1 MKSPRPQTVGRAA
14 AFTLIEVLVSTAII
28 ALVMLVL
35 VSVVDQ
41 TSKTWRYT
49 TEKIEK
55 FQEARDG
62 FESMTRKLSQA
73 TLNTYWEY
81 LGVLSTAPSAPLM
94 PRDKNVGT
102 TNYRNFIPK
111 AYGRMSELR
120 FKSGPMMGSSSIVSG
135 GGPIN
140 RPWHGVFFQAPF
152 GMVEDETM
160 DEQNLEEK
168 SLNNLLNTW
177 GYYLEVGQD
186 DDRPT
191 WMPTTVAPPRWRS
204 RLMEFSQPAESMVLN
219 DTAYIDTTSNWFSIA
234 LNHTSVPKRTVAEN
248 IIALIIL
255 PKLSKQD
262 EEYRKGK
269 SGYIPYLSPNYIY
282 DSTKTV
288 NPPGTPGLDSG
299 GINPKNQLPPIV
311 HVTMVAIDDRSAA
324 RFVDRSADG
333 QPIPFGPLQGA
344 KFTTHSENM
353 EVPGTGDLAQYEKEL
368 IAMGLTYRIF
378 STNVSIRGAKWSRAQ
393 TN

>member
-1 MKSPRPQTVGRAA
+1 MKSPRSQTAGRVA

-41 TSKTWRYT
+41 TSRTWRYT

-81 LGVLSTAPSAPLM
+81 LGTVPPSTTLG

-102 TNYRNFIPK
+102 NLYQNFIPK
-111 AYGRMSELR
+111 MYGRMSELR
-120 FKSGPMMGSSSIVSG
+120 FKSGPMMGNNSIVSG
-135 GGPIN
+135 GAANN

-152 GMVEDETM
+152 GVVENTATD
-160 DEQNLEEK
+160 EK

-177 GYYLEVGQD
+177 GYYLEVGDD

-191 WMPTTVAPPRWRS
+191 WIPEAVARKRWRS
-204 RLMEFSQPAESMVLN
+204 RLMEFSQSAESMVMN
-219 DTAYIDTTSNWFSIA
+219 DTSYSDTTSNWFSLS
-234 LNHTSVPKRTVAEN
+234 LNSANPPKRTVAEN

-262 EEYRKGK
+262 EDYRA
-269 SGYIPYLSPNYIY
+269 SRAGYVPYLSPNYIY
-282 DSTKTV
+282 DSTRTV
-288 NPPGTPGLDSG
+288 NPPGVPGIDPG

-311 HVTMVAIDDRSAA
+311 HVTMVAIDDRSAQ
-324 RFVDRSADG
+324 RFVDQNG
-333 QPIPFGPLQGA
+333 QALVIGPAQGTR
-344 KFTTHSENM
+344 FTATSQNM
-353 EVPGTGDLAQYEKEL
+353 ERPQTGDLAQYERAL